1 MSLSFFFSYFFI
13 FFLFL
18 INVTSQECGL
28 SARNNT
34 EGSRDEHHTLLEI
47 FFKDIF
53 LREGG
58 EGDMHMQRP

>member
-28 SARNNT
+28 SAGNNT
-34 EGSRDEHHTLLEI
+34 EGSREEHHTLLEI

>member
-13 FFLFL
+13 FFLFP

-28 SARNNT
+28 SAGNNT

-58 EGDMHMQRP
+58 EGDRHMQRP